1 MHLSVVITKN
11 TPIPTDKMGFLQKQC
26 NKQAFI
32 KFLALYQQAFAVH
45 VLHAEDEGD
54 ADVVIVS
61 QAIDLSAT
69 QNVTV
74 IADDT
79 DILVLL
85 IHHKKK
91 GIVFN
96 FLMYSKC
103 ICLKA
108 YFYNCIY
115 ITRKEKLH
123 GDRNKSAQH

>member
-1 MHLSVVITKN
+1 MHPSVVITKN
-11 TPIPTDKMGFLQKQC
+11 TPITTDKMGFLQNQC

-32 KFLALYQQAFAVH
+32 KFLALYLQMCAVH

-69 QNVTV
+69 RNVTV

-79 DILVLL
+79 DILVVL

-91 GIVFN
+91 GCFQFSYVFK
-96 FLMYSKC
+96 MYLFES
-103 ICLKA
+103 I
-108 YFYNCIY
+108 F
-115 ITRKEKLH
+115 
-123 GDRNKSAQH
+123 